1 MAAPDACATRRTG
14 AADPMAPH
22 LSPLYLI
29 LDPAA
34 VGDRALIEAMKQ
46 AATGGARLFQYR
58 DKHSAPRMLYRQ
70 AAELRRV
77 AADAGAVFL
86 VNDRCDLAMAVDADG
101 VHLGQD
107 DLPLADARAILGAK
121 TVIGLST
128 HTPQQVQEAAALG
141 ADYVAY
147 GPLFHTRSKPDH
159 EPVVGL
165 EGLRRAR
172 ALTELP
178 LYAIGGM
185 TVGNV
190 EDVIATGA
198 TGVAVI
204 SAVWSAPD
212 LPAAVKALLARLPQP
227 TRRSGG

>member
-1 MAAPDACATRRTG
+1 MP
-14 AADPMAPH
+14 PQ

-34 VGDRALIEAMKQ
+34 VGDRVLVEAMRQ
-46 AATGGARLFQYR
+46 AAAGGARLFQYR
-58 DKHSAPRMLYRQ
+58 DKHSASRTLYRR

-107 DLPLADARAILGAK
+107 DLPLGDARALLGAK
-121 TVIGLST
+121 KVIGLST
-128 HTPQQVQEAAALG
+128 HTPQQIREAAALG

-147 GPLFHTRSKPDH
+147 GPLFHTTSKRDH

-165 EGLRRAR
+165 EGLHHAR
-172 ALTELP
+172 ALTNLP
-178 LYAIGGM
+178 LYGIGGI
-185 TVGNV
+185 TVENV
-190 EDVIATGA
+190 QQVIATGA
-198 TGVAVI
+198 NGVAVI

-212 LPAAVKALLARLPQP
+212 LPGAVKALLARLPPP
-227 TRRSGG
+227 TR

>member
-1 MAAPDACATRRTG
+1 MT
-14 AADPMAPH
+14 PH

-34 VGDRALIEAMKQ
+34 VGDRVLTDAMRL
-46 AATGGARLFQYR
+46 AAAGGARLFQYR
-58 DKHSAPRMLYRQ
+58 DKHSAARTLYRR
-70 AAELRRV
+70 AAELRRL
-77 AADAGAVFL
+77 AADAGALFL

-107 DLPLADARAILGAK
+107 DLPLADARAIVGAK
-121 TVIGLST
+121 KLIGLST
-128 HTPQQVQEAAALG
+128 HTPQQVHEAAALG

-147 GPLFHTRSKPDH
+147 GPLFPTMSKPDH

-178 LYAIGGM
+178 LYGIGGI

-212 LPAAVKALLARLPQP
+212 LPAAVKTFLARLPQP
-227 TRRSGG
+227 TRRAGG